1 MLDLP
6 VIDLEPGD
14 EPIPRASDRVAILQ
28 NQVVPIQIMI
38 QKLATQVLGFMA
50 LCGSP
55 IKVFSSKPY
64 IALSDWEKLAPDS
77 NRHQWPEYN
86 YIKGK
91 VTDLMAKETVVAV
104 PLLNVELEMPSDPVL
119 HRTLYDV

>member
-6 VIDLEPGD
+6 DIDLEPGD
-14 EPIPRASDRVAILQ
+14 EPFPRPSDRVTILQ
-28 NQVVPIQIMI
+28 DQVVPIQIMM

-50 LCGSP
+50 SCGSP
-55 IKVFSSKPY
+55 IKVFSSKPH
-64 IALSDWEKLAPDS
+64 IALPDWEKLAPDS
-77 NRHQWPEYN
+77 NGHHWPEYN

-104 PLLNVELEMPSDPVL
+104 PLLNVDLEMPSDPVL